1 MGVVLGYRV
10 RTWFFGDLARVFMGF
25 QEFVILS
32 AMVVVVFLVLIFWD
46 EGQGV

>member
-1 MGVVLGYRV
+1 
-10 RTWFFGDLARVFMGF
+10 MGF

-46 EGQGV
+46 EGRGV